1 MEAYSCT
8 PHKEIRRLTPRL
20 QKSAVS
26 GRELADWENAELEL
40 GGPRGSMMD
49 AAFLK
54 SVNRVG
60 PGGDGLCM
68 GREFETSQPYVST
81 LV

>member
-1 MEAYSCT
+1 MLCAEAYSCT

-49 AAFLK
+49 AAF
-54 SVNRVG
+54 
-60 PGGDGLCM
+60 
-68 GREFETSQPYVST
+68 
-81 LV
+81 